1 MHHRA
6 PSIAPGVQAFVWA
19 LVFAVYVWLFMEGVG
34 MSTAIAG
41 IIGALVGAAA
51 FLVVRIYGNDPT
63 RRERRR
69 TSP

>member
-1 MHHRA
+1 VHLRA
-6 PSIAPGVQAFVWA
+6 PSIAPGVQSFIWA

-34 MSTAIAG
+34 LSTAIAA
-41 IIGALVGAAA
+41 IIGALTGAAA

-69 TSP
+69 TSL

>member
-1 MHHRA
+1 MHLRA
-6 PSIAPGVQAFVWA
+6 PSIAPGVQAFVWG

-51 FLVVRIYGNDPT
+51 CLIVRTYGTDPT